1 MPILTTGN
9 TFVDGNQVTAL
20 KLNDAVNLAA
30 FTSGAVDAV
39 TTVLS
44 SGAVSVKDGGIT
56 AAKLATGVNGALFI
70 GNGTGFTNTTLTAST
85 SIAVT
90 NASGAITLSVA
101 DSGITAAK
109 LATGVNGALFIGNG
123 TGFTNTTLTA
133 GAGITVTNASGA
145 ITLSV
150 ADGGITAAKIA
161 SGAVTAAK
169 LESGV
174 NGALFIGNG
183 TGFTNAI
190 LTADAGFSITNGSG
204 SIALGVSTSGITTA
218 KLADAGVTT
227 IKLADANVTTAKLAN
242 LNVTA
247 AKLESGTDG
256 QLFIGNGSGFTKAT
270 LTAGSD
276 ITITNAS
283 AGITI
288 AATAPSTL
296 SSISAANT
304 YAGTLNN
311 DLVLG
316 TGNGF
321 AGVTLTVGK
330 WLVTGNVTVRSST
343 GTTIRLVPVF
353 WDGTTEYSCSTGVET
368 SDLSIRFSVPAS
380 AIMTVASGTRAIV
393 YKIKTG
399 GGGETIDAGTT
410 FGSSSVITAVR
421 LTETP

>member
-1 MPILTTGN
+1 MAILTTGN
-9 TFVDGNQVTAL
+9 TFVNGDQVTAL

-56 AAKLATGVNGALFI
+56 AAK
-70 GNGTGFTNTTLTAST
+70 
-85 SIAVT
+85 
-90 NASGAITLSVA
+90 
-101 DSGITAAK
+101 
-109 LATGVNGALFIGNG
+109 
-123 TGFTNTTLTA
+123 
-133 GAGITVTNASGA
+133 
-145 ITLSV
+145 
-150 ADGGITAAKIA
+150 IA
-161 SGAVTAAK
+161 SGA
-169 LESGV
+169 
-174 NGALFIGNG
+174 
-183 TGFTNAI
+183 
-190 LTADAGFSITNGSG
+190 
-204 SIALGVSTSGITTA
+204 
-218 KLADAGVTT
+218 
-227 IKLADANVTTAKLAN
+227 
-242 LNVTA
+242 VTA

-256 QLFIGNGSGFTKAT
+256 QLFIGKSSITGFTKAT

-276 ITITNAS
+276 MTITNGS
-283 AGITI
+283 GTITI
-288 AATAPSTL
+288 AATAPSML

-304 YAGTLNN
+304 YAGTLNT

-330 WLVTGNVTVRSST
+330 WLVTGSVTVRSST

-393 YKIKTG
+393 YKIKTSG
-399 GGGETIDAGTT
+399 AGETIDAGTA
-410 FGSSSVITAVR
+410 FGSSSIITAVR

>member
-1 MPILTTGN
+1 MAILTTGN
-9 TFVDGNQVTAL
+9 TFVNGDQVTAL

-150 ADGGITAAKIA
+150 ADGGITAVKIA
-161 SGAVTAAK
+161 NGAVTASK
-169 LESGV
+169 LDTGV

-204 SIALGVSTSGITTA
+204 SIALGVATSGI
-218 KLADAGVTT
+218 
-227 IKLADANVTTAKLAN
+227 TTAKLAN

-304 YAGTLNN
+304 YAGTLNT

-368 SDLSIRFSVPAS
+368 SDLSTRFSVPAS

-393 YKIKTG
+393 YKIKTSG
-399 GGGETIDAGTT
+399 AGETIDAGTT

>member
-1 MPILTTGN
+1 MAILTTGN
-9 TFVDGNQVTAL
+9 TFVNGDQVTAL
-20 KLNDAVNLAA
+20 KLNDAVNLAT

-70 GNGTGFTNTTLTAST
+70 GNGTGFTNTTLTA
-85 SIAVT
+85 
-90 NASGAITLSVA
+90 
-101 DSGITAAK
+101 
-109 LATGVNGALFIGNG
+109 
-123 TGFTNTTLTA
+123 
-133 GAGITVTNASGA
+133 
-145 ITLSV
+145 
-150 ADGGITAAKIA
+150 
-161 SGAVTAAK
+161 
-169 LESGV
+169 
-174 NGALFIGNG
+174 
-183 TGFTNAI
+183 
-190 LTADAGFSITNGSG
+190 DAGFSITNGSG
-204 SIALGVSTSGITTA
+204 SIALGVSTSGIT
-218 KLADAGVTT
+218 
-227 IKLADANVTTAKLAN
+227 
-242 LNVTA
+242 A
-247 AKLESGTDG
+247 AKIASGAVTEVKLETATNG
-256 QLFIGNGSGFTKAT
+256 QLFIGNGTGFTKAT

-304 YAGTLNN
+304 YGGTLNT

-330 WLVTGNVTVRSST
+330 WLVTGSVTIRSST
-343 GTTIRLVPVF
+343 GTTIRLIPVF

-393 YKIKTG
+393 YKIKTSG
-399 GGGETIDAGTT
+399 AGETIDAGTA

>member
-1 MPILTTGN
+1 MAILTTGN
-9 TFVDGNQVTAL
+9 TFVNGDQVTAL

-70 GNGTGFTNTTLTAST
+70 GNGTGFTNTTLTA
-85 SIAVT
+85 
-90 NASGAITLSVA
+90 
-101 DSGITAAK
+101 
-109 LATGVNGALFIGNG
+109 
-123 TGFTNTTLTA
+123 
-133 GAGITVTNASGA
+133 
-145 ITLSV
+145 
-150 ADGGITAAKIA
+150 
-161 SGAVTAAK
+161 
-169 LESGV
+169 
-174 NGALFIGNG
+174 
-183 TGFTNAI
+183 
-190 LTADAGFSITNGSG
+190 DAGFSITNGSG
-204 SIALGVSTSGITTA
+204 SIALGVSTSGIT
-218 KLADAGVTT
+218 
-227 IKLADANVTTAKLAN
+227 
-242 LNVTA
+242 A
-247 AKLESGTDG
+247 AKIASGAVTEVKLETATNG
-256 QLFIGNGSGFTKAT
+256 QLFIGNGTGFTKAT

-304 YAGTLNN
+304 YGGTLNT

-330 WLVTGNVTVRSST
+330 WLVTGSVTIRSST
-343 GTTIRLVPVF
+343 GTTIRLIPVF
-353 WDGTTEYSCSTGVET
+353 WDGTTEYSCSTGIE
-368 SDLSIRFSVPAS
+368 SADLSVRFSVPAS

-393 YKIKTG
+393 YKIKTSG
-399 GGGETIDAGTT
+399 AGETIDAGTA

>member
-1 MPILTTGN
+1 MAILTTGN
-9 TFVDGNQVTAL
+9 TFVNGDQVTAL

-70 GNGTGFTNTTLTAST
+70 GNGTGFTNTTLTA
-85 SIAVT
+85 
-90 NASGAITLSVA
+90 
-101 DSGITAAK
+101 
-109 LATGVNGALFIGNG
+109 
-123 TGFTNTTLTA
+123 
-133 GAGITVTNASGA
+133 
-145 ITLSV
+145 
-150 ADGGITAAKIA
+150 
-161 SGAVTAAK
+161 
-169 LESGV
+169 
-174 NGALFIGNG
+174 
-183 TGFTNAI
+183 
-190 LTADAGFSITNGSG
+190 DAGFSITNGSG
-204 SIALGVSTSGITTA
+204 SIALGVSTSGIT
-218 KLADAGVTT
+218 
-227 IKLADANVTTAKLAN
+227 
-242 LNVTA
+242 A
-247 AKLESGTDG
+247 AKIASGAVTEVKLETATNG
-256 QLFIGNGSGFTKAT
+256 QLFIGNGTGFTKAT

-304 YAGTLNN
+304 YGGTLNT

-330 WLVTGNVTVRSST
+330 WLVTGSVTIRSST
-343 GTTIRLVPVF
+343 GTTIRLIPVF
-353 WDGTTEYSCSTGVET
+353 WDGTTEYSCSTGIE
-368 SDLSIRFSVPAS
+368 SADLSVRFSVPAS

-393 YKIKTG
+393 YKIKTSG
-399 GGGETIDAGTT
+399 AGETIDAGTA
-410 FGSSSVITAVR
+410 FGSSSIITAVR